1 MAGDVRNFKE
11 PELNNNE
18 IANLLCDYRDA
29 KNEVKELRTEMVR
42 LAVDQLGL
50 DQQAAM
56 KRDLETFLDG
66 YLVGQGVMQSWRHIG
81 EVQA

>member
-1 MAGDVRNFKE
+1 MK
-11 PELNNNE
+11 LNNNE

-29 KNEVKELRTEMVR
+29 KNEVRELRTEMVR
-42 LAVDQLGL
+42 VAVEIGM
-50 DQQAAM
+50 DQQLAM

-66 YLVGQGVMQSWRHIG
+66 YLVGQGVMQSWRHTG